1 MPDDP
6 RATAVILGGMSVK
19 TGEQL
24 GIKLGRH
31 NVSGGFRVAGSADHA
46 TSGYYVRTSVN
57 NNVYIFYA

>member
-1 MPDDP
+1 
-6 RATAVILGGMSVK
+6 VSVK

-31 NVSGGFRVAGSADHA
+31 DVSGGFRVAGSADHA